1 VICYE
6 EKFKTGFKFKKK
18 KKTWFFKKK
27 CYKSWEGSS
36 CKQEKERAC
45 PNSSLM
51 GNSFSSL
58 KKERDIQAVFLE
70 RTRLS
75 NRNFIFYYK
84 FNLNK
89 GIRVVFFV
97 PKRVFKRAWDRNR
110 TRRILR
116 EVFRNYSWDN
126 RGLDIVCIVRTLES
140 KMLSLKEVEPL
151 CQPLLRDI
159 V

>member
-1 VICYE
+1 
-6 EKFKTGFKFKKK
+6 
-18 KKTWFFKKK
+18 
-27 CYKSWEGSS
+27 
-36 CKQEKERAC
+36 
-45 PNSSLM
+45 M

-75 NRNFIFYYK
+75 NKNFIFYYK
-84 FNLNK
+84 FNLDK

-97 PKRVFKRAWDRNR
+97 PKKVFKRAWDRNR

-126 RGLDIVCIVRTLES
+126 RGLDIICIVRTLES
-140 KMLSLKEVEPL
+140 KMLSLKEIEPL